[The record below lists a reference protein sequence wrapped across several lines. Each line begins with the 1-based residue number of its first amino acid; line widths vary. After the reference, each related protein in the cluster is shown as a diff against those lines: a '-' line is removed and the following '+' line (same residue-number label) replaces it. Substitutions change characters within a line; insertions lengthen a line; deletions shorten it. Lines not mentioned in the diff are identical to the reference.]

1 MIVVRTFSTVGG
13 GRPGRRFTR
22 SCDRAARRLGFRNAQ
37 AWALEDIEQRLRER
51 ATAAKQ
57 ARNVDFSDAEL
68 CVVALG
74 AA

>member
-1 MIVVRTFSTVGG
+1 MIVVRTFSAVGG

-37 AWALEDIEQRLRER
+37 AWALSLIEQRLREQ

-57 ARNVDFSDAEL
+57 ARNVDFADAEL
-68 CVVALG
+68 RVAALE